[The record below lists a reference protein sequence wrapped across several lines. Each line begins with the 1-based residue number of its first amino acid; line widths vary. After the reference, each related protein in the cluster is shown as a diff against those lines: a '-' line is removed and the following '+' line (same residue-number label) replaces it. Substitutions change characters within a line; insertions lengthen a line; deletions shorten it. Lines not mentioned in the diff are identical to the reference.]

1 MFSGMGMMYVRAEQ
15 FGTNRQLSKIYGL
28 HRRAEHNIGRDKF
41 ADKTISD
48 MMHIIWFEWS
58 GSTRKLI
65 KKVIISENEFQIP
78 YNEIYGY

>member
-1 MFSGMGMMYVRAEQ
+1 MFSGMGLMYVRAEQ

-48 MMHIIWFEWS
+48 MMHIIWS
-58 GSTRKLI
+58 GSTWKLI

-78 YNEIYGY
+78 YNEMYGY

>member
-1 MFSGMGMMYVRAEQ
+1 MFSGMGLMYVRAEQ
-15 FGTNRQLSKIYGL
+15 FGTNRQLSIIYGL

-48 MMHIIWFEWS
+48 MMHIIWS
-58 GSTRKLI
+58 GSTWKLI